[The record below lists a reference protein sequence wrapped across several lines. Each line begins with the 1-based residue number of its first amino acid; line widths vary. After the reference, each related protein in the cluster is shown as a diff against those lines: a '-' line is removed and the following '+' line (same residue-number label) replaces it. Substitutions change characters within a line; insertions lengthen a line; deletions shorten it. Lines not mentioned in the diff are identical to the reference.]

1 MTPFDPDDPIFERL
15 KQLPSLAPDR
25 ERTDRHR
32 VRCRTQLGR
41 SRRRYRMRT
50 DALTGF
56 KRSAIGPI
64 VFAAFCLLYIVGL
77 VTTAVRLHRLF
88 Q

>member
-1 MTPFDPDDPIFERL
+1 MTPFDPDEPIFERL

-25 ERTDRHR
+25 ERTDRLR

-41 SRRRYRMRT
+41 SRRYWART
-50 DALTGF
+50 NEFTGF
-56 KRSAIGPI
+56 RQSAIGPI
-64 VFAAFCLLYIVGL
+64 VFAAFCLLYVVGL
-77 VTTAVRLHRLF
+77 VTTALRLHRLV

>member
-1 MTPFDPDDPIFERL
+1 MTPFDPDDPMFERL

-25 ERTDRHR
+25 ERTDRLR

-41 SRRRYRMRT
+41 SRRYRART
-50 DALTGF
+50 NEFTGF
-56 KRSAIGPI
+56 RRSAIGPI
-64 VFAAFCLLYIVGL
+64 VFAAFCLLYVVGL
-77 VTTAVRLHRLF
+77 VATALRLHRLV

>member
-1 MTPFDPDDPIFERL
+1 MTPFDHDDPIFERL

-25 ERTDRHR
+25 ERTDRLR
-32 VRCRTQLGR
+32 VRCRAQLGR
-41 SRRRYRMRT
+41 SRRYRPGT
-50 DALTGF
+50 NGFTGF
-56 KRSAIGPI
+56 RPSAIGPI
-64 VFAAFCLLYIVGL
+64 VFAAFCLLYVVGL

>member
-25 ERTDRHR
+25 ERTDRLR
-32 VRCRTQLGR
+32 IRCRTQLGR
-41 SRRRYRMRT
+41 SRRYRMRT
-50 DALTGF
+50 NAFPGF
-56 KRSAIGPI
+56 RRSAVGPI
-64 VFAAFCLLYIVGL
+64 VFAAFCLLYVVGL
-77 VTTAVRLHRLF
+77 VATALRLHRLV